1 MGNLTEKLLD
11 WVGYDYQNIVIRF
24 RSPQQ
29 SMADQ
34 EASRHT

>member
-1 MGNLTEKLLD
+1 MSLVWL
-11 WVGYDYQNIVIRF
+11 IRF

-34 EASRHT
+34 EASRHIEEIVQNDVPEMAM